1 MDCKKQHGWR
11 EKIRTGT
18 ESTVRRQQ
26 RQVSGTGSEDSVT
39 ELWAGAGKA
48 IQRRD
53 VEIQTWVL
61 PTKISL
67 QSVELCVFKE
77 EPK

>member
-1 MDCKKQHGWR
+1 MQPGWH

-26 RQVSGTGSEDSVT
+26 RQVSGTGSEDRVA

-48 IQRRD
+48 
-53 VEIQTWVL
+53 
-61 PTKISL
+61 S
-67 QSVELCVFKE
+67 
-77 EPK
+77 